1 MRYADFPT
9 LVDALDYAALSSAGM
24 NFYDRRCQLEDQLEY
39 QTLKARAEAGAKR
52 LLSLNLKKGDRV
64 ALIAETSSG
73 FVEAFFA
80 CQYAGL
86 VAVPLAIPMGV
97 GQRDSWSAKLQGLLA
112 SCQPAAIITGD
123 EWLPLVNAATH
134 NNPELHVLSHA
145 WFKALPEAD
154 VALQRPVPNDIA
166 YLQYTSGSTRFPRG
180 VIITHRE
187 VMANLRAISHD
198 GIKLRPGDRCVSW
211 LPFYH
216 DMGLV
221 GFLLTPVAT
230 QLSVDYLRTQDFA
243 MRPLQWLKL
252 ISKNRGTVSVAPP
265 FGYEL
270 CQRRVNEKD
279 LAELD
284 LSCWRVAGI
293 GAEPISAEQ
302 LHQFAECFRQVNF
315 DDKTFMPCYGLAEN
329 ALAVSFSDEACGVVV
344 NEVDRD
350 ILEYQ
355 GKAVAPGAETR
366 AVSTFVNCGK
376 ALPEHGIE
384 IRNEA
389 DIPVAERVVGHICIS
404 GPSLMSGYFGDQ
416 VSQDEIAATGWL
428 DTGDLGYLL
437 DGYLYVTGRIKDLI
451 IIRGRNIWPQDIEYI
466 AEQEP
471 EIHSG
476 DAIAFVTAQEK
487 SFCRSSVGSA
497 TKHVAG
503 SLSTRWQLGSKAN
516 LALPRISICCRPTV
530 FPEHPPASLPVRK
543 RKTLS
548 EGLCCQSSCAGIP
561 GMNQTVAVTGA
572 TGFIG
577 KYIIDNLLARGFHVR
592 ALTRTA
598 RAHVNDN
605 LTWVRGSLEDTH
617 SLSELVAGASAVVH
631 CAGQVRGHKE
641 EIFTRC
647 NVDGSLRLMQAA
659 KESGFCQRFL
669 FISSLAA
676 RHPELS
682 WYANSKHV
690 AEQRL
695 TAMADEITLG
705 VFRPTAVYGPGDKE
719 LKPLFDW
726 MLRGLLPRLGT
737 PETLLSFLHVTDFA
751 QAVGQWLSAETV
763 QTQTY
768 ELCDGVAGGYDWQ
781 RVQQLVADVRCGS
794 VRMVGIPLPL
804 LTCLADISTALSRLA
819 GKEPM
824 LTRSKIRELTHA
836 DWSASNN
843 RISEDINWFPGISL
857 EHALRNGL
865 F

>member
-1 MRYADFPT
+1 MSNKIFTHSLPMRYADFPT
-9 LVDALDYAALSSAGM
+9 LVDALDYAALGSAGM
-24 NFYDRRCQLEDQLEY
+24 SFYDRRCQLEEKLEY
-39 QTLKARAEAGAKR
+39 QTLNVRAETGAKR

-97 GQRDSWSAKLQGLLA
+97 GQRDSWSTKLQGLLA

-134 NNPELHVLSHA
+134 DNPKLHVLSHA

-154 VALQRPVPNDIA
+154 VALQRPVPDDIA

-252 ISKNRGTVSVAPP
+252 ISKNHGTVSVAPP

-329 ALAVSFSDEACGVVV
+329 ALAVSFSDEASGVVV

-355 GKAVAPGAETR
+355 GKAVTPGVETR

-389 DIPVAERVVGHICIS
+389 GIPVAERVVGHICIS

-416 VSQDEIAATGWL
+416 ASQDEITATGWL

-487 SFCRSSVGSA
+487 IILQIQC
-497 TKHVAG
+497 
-503 SLSTRWQLGSKAN
+503 
-516 LALPRISICCRPTV
+516 RISDAER
-530 FPEHPPASLPVRK
+530 
-543 RKTLS
+543 
-548 EGLCCQSSCAGIP
+548 
-561 GMNQTVAVTGA
+561 
-572 TGFIG
+572 
-577 KYIIDNLLARGFHVR
+577 
-592 ALTRTA
+592 RTQLI
-598 RAHVNDN
+598 H
-605 LTWVRGSLEDTH
+605 
-617 SLSELVAGASAVVH
+617 
-631 CAGQVRGHKE
+631 
-641 EIFTRC
+641 
-647 NVDGSLRLMQAA
+647 
-659 KESGFCQRFL
+659 
-669 FISSLAA
+669 SLAA
-676 RHPELS
+676 RIQSEFG
-682 WYANSKHV
+682 V
-690 AEQRL
+690 
-695 TAMADEITLG
+695 TAAID
-705 VFRPTAVYGPGDKE
+705 
-719 LKPLFDW
+719 
-726 MLRGLLPRLGT
+726 LLPPHSIPRTSSGK
-737 PETLLSFLHVTDFA
+737 PARAEAKKRYQKAVAASFHV
-751 QAVGQWLSAETV
+751 QES
-763 QTQTY
+763 
-768 ELCDGVAGGYDWQ
+768 
-781 RVQQLVADVRCGS
+781 
-794 VRMVGIPLPL
+794 
-804 LTCLADISTALSRLA
+804 LA
-819 GKEPM
+819 
-824 LTRSKIRELTHA
+824 
-836 DWSASNN
+836 
-843 RISEDINWFPGISL
+843 
-857 EHALRNGL
+857 
-865 F
+865 

>member
-1 MRYADFPT
+1 M
-9 LVDALDYAALSSAGM
+9 
-24 NFYDRRCQLEDQLEY
+24 
-39 QTLKARAEAGAKR
+39 
-52 LLSLNLKKGDRV
+52 

-134 NNPELHVLSHA
+134 NNNPELHVLSHA

-154 VALQRPVPNDIA
+154 VVLQRPVPNDIA

-180 VIITHRE
+180 VIITHHE

-497 TKHVAG
+497 TKNVAG

-516 LALPRISICCRPTV
+516 LALPRISISCRPTV
-530 FPEHPPASLPVRK
+530 FPNILRQACPCGSER
-543 RKTLS
+543 TLS

-577 KYIIDNLLARGFHVR
+577 KYIIDNQLARGFHVR

-737 PETLLSFLHVTDFA
+737 PETQLSFFTSPILRK
-751 QAVGQWLSAETV
+751 QWVS
-763 QTQTY
+763 
-768 ELCDGVAGGYDWQ
+768 G
-781 RVQQLVADVRCGS
+781 
-794 VRMVGIPLPL
+794 
-804 LTCLADISTALSRLA
+804 
-819 GKEPM
+819 
-824 LTRSKIRELTHA
+824 
-836 DWSASNN
+836 
-843 RISEDINWFPGISL
+843 
-857 EHALRNGL
+857 
-865 F
+865 

>member
-1 MRYADFPT
+1 M
-9 LVDALDYAALSSAGM
+9 
-24 NFYDRRCQLEDQLEY
+24 
-39 QTLKARAEAGAKR
+39 
-52 LLSLNLKKGDRV
+52 

-73 FVEAFFA
+73 FVEAF
-80 CQYAGL
+80 CLPVCRLSRRPVGDSNGRRSAGFL
-86 VAVPLAIPMGV
+86 ERQTA
-97 GQRDSWSAKLQGLLA
+97 GLLA

-329 ALAVSFSDEACGVVV
+329 ALAVSFSDEASGVVV

-389 DIPVAERVVGHICIS
+389 GIPVAERVVGHICIS

-416 VSQDEIAATGWL
+416 ISQDEIAATGWL

-497 TKHVAG
+497 MKNVAG
-503 SLSTRWQLGSKAN
+503 SLSTRWQHGSKAN

-543 RKTLS
+543 RK
-548 EGLCCQSSCAGIP
+548 
-561 GMNQTVAVTGA
+561 
-572 TGFIG
+572 
-577 KYIIDNLLARGFHVR
+577 
-592 ALTRTA
+592 
-598 RAHVNDN
+598 
-605 LTWVRGSLEDTH
+605 
-617 SLSELVAGASAVVH
+617 
-631 CAGQVRGHKE
+631 
-641 EIFTRC
+641 
-647 NVDGSLRLMQAA
+647 NVIRRLMLPVFMCRSPWH
-659 KESGFCQRFL
+659 ESNCRGDGRY
-669 FISSLAA
+669 
-676 RHPELS
+676 R
-682 WYANSKHV
+682 
-690 AEQRL
+690 
-695 TAMADEITLG
+695 
-705 VFRPTAVYGPGDKE
+705 VY
-719 LKPLFDW
+719 
-726 MLRGLLPRLGT
+726 R
-737 PETLLSFLHVTDFA
+737 
-751 QAVGQWLSAETV
+751 
-763 QTQTY
+763 
-768 ELCDGVAGGYDWQ
+768 
-781 RVQQLVADVRCGS
+781 
-794 VRMVGIPLPL
+794 
-804 LTCLADISTALSRLA
+804 
-819 GKEPM
+819 
-824 LTRSKIRELTHA
+824 
-836 DWSASNN
+836 
-843 RISEDINWFPGISL
+843 
-857 EHALRNGL
+857 
-865 F
+865 

>member
-1 MRYADFPT
+1 
-9 LVDALDYAALSSAGM
+9 
-24 NFYDRRCQLEDQLEY
+24 
-39 QTLKARAEAGAKR
+39 
-52 LLSLNLKKGDRV
+52 
-64 ALIAETSSG
+64 
-73 FVEAFFA
+73 
-80 CQYAGL
+80 
-86 VAVPLAIPMGV
+86 
-97 GQRDSWSAKLQGLLA
+97 
-112 SCQPAAIITGD
+112 
-123 EWLPLVNAATH
+123 
-134 NNPELHVLSHA
+134 
-145 WFKALPEAD
+145 
-154 VALQRPVPNDIA
+154 
-166 YLQYTSGSTRFPRG
+166 
-180 VIITHRE
+180 
-187 VMANLRAISHD
+187 
-198 GIKLRPGDRCVSW
+198 
-211 LPFYH
+211 
-216 DMGLV
+216 
-221 GFLLTPVAT
+221 
-230 QLSVDYLRTQDFA
+230 
-243 MRPLQWLKL
+243 
-252 ISKNRGTVSVAPP
+252 
-265 FGYEL
+265 
-270 CQRRVNEKD
+270 
-279 LAELD
+279 
-284 LSCWRVAGI
+284 
-293 GAEPISAEQ
+293 
-302 LHQFAECFRQVNF
+302 
-315 DDKTFMPCYGLAEN
+315 MPCYGLAEN
-329 ALAVSFSDEACGVVV
+329 ALAVSFSDEGSGVVV

-389 DIPVAERVVGHICIS
+389 GMPVAERVVGHICIS

-487 SFCRSSVGSA
+487 IILQIQC
-497 TKHVAG
+497 
-503 SLSTRWQLGSKAN
+503 
-516 LALPRISICCRPTV
+516 RISDEERRGQLIHALAARIQSEFGVTADIDLL
-530 FPEHPPASLPVRK
+530 PPHSIPRTSSGKPARAEAKK
-543 RKTLS
+543 RY
-548 EGLCCQSSCAGIP
+548 GLCCQSSCAGIP

-659 KESGFCQRFL
+659 KESCFCQRFL

-682 WYANSKHV
+682 WYANSKHI

-726 MLRGLLPRLGT
+726 MLRGLLPRLGAPDT
-737 PETLLSFLHVTDFA
+737 QLSFLHVTDFA

-781 RVQQLVADVRCGS
+781 RIQQLAANVRCGS
-794 VRMVGIPLPL
+794 VRMVGIPLPV

-857 EHALRNGL
+857 EQALRNGL

>member
-1 MRYADFPT
+1 
-9 LVDALDYAALSSAGM
+9 
-24 NFYDRRCQLEDQLEY
+24 
-39 QTLKARAEAGAKR
+39 
-52 LLSLNLKKGDRV
+52 
-64 ALIAETSSG
+64 
-73 FVEAFFA
+73 
-80 CQYAGL
+80 
-86 VAVPLAIPMGV
+86 
-97 GQRDSWSAKLQGLLA
+97 
-112 SCQPAAIITGD
+112 
-123 EWLPLVNAATH
+123 
-134 NNPELHVLSHA
+134 
-145 WFKALPEAD
+145 
-154 VALQRPVPNDIA
+154 
-166 YLQYTSGSTRFPRG
+166 
-180 VIITHRE
+180 
-187 VMANLRAISHD
+187 
-198 GIKLRPGDRCVSW
+198 
-211 LPFYH
+211 
-216 DMGLV
+216 
-221 GFLLTPVAT
+221 
-230 QLSVDYLRTQDFA
+230 

>member
-1 MRYADFPT
+1 MSNKIFTHSLPMRYADFPT

-64 ALIAETSSG
+64 ALIAETSSE

-134 NNPELHVLSHA
+134 DNPELHVLSHA

-315 DDKTFMPCYGLAEN
+315 DNKTFMPCYGLAEN
-329 ALAVSFSDEACGVVV
+329 ALAVSFSDEASGVVV

-389 DIPVAERVVGHICIS
+389 GMPVAERVVGHICIS

-487 SFCRSSVGSA
+487 IILQIQC
-497 TKHVAG
+497 
-503 SLSTRWQLGSKAN
+503 
-516 LALPRISICCRPTV
+516 RISDEER
-530 FPEHPPASLPVRK
+530 
-543 RKTLS
+543 
-548 EGLCCQSSCAGIP
+548 
-561 GMNQTVAVTGA
+561 
-572 TGFIG
+572 
-577 KYIIDNLLARGFHVR
+577 RGQLIH
-592 ALTRTA
+592 A
-598 RAHVNDN
+598 
-605 LTWVRGSLEDTH
+605 
-617 SLSELVAGASAVVH
+617 
-631 CAGQVRGHKE
+631 
-641 EIFTRC
+641 
-647 NVDGSLRLMQAA
+647 
-659 KESGFCQRFL
+659 
-669 FISSLAA
+669 LAA
-676 RHPELS
+676 RIQSEFG
-682 WYANSKHV
+682 V
-690 AEQRL
+690 
-695 TAMADEITLG
+695 TAAID
-705 VFRPTAVYGPGDKE
+705 
-719 LKPLFDW
+719 
-726 MLRGLLPRLGT
+726 LLPPHSIPRTSSGK
-737 PETLLSFLHVTDFA
+737 PA
-751 QAVGQWLSAETV
+751 RAEAKKRYRKAYAASLNV
-763 QTQTY
+763 Q
-768 ELCDGVAGGYDWQ
+768 E
-781 RVQQLVADVRCGS
+781 S
-794 VRMVGIPLPL
+794 
-804 LTCLADISTALSRLA
+804 LA
-819 GKEPM
+819 
-824 LTRSKIRELTHA
+824 
-836 DWSASNN
+836 
-843 RISEDINWFPGISL
+843 
-857 EHALRNGL
+857 
-865 F
+865 

>member
-1 MRYADFPT
+1 
-9 LVDALDYAALSSAGM
+9 
-24 NFYDRRCQLEDQLEY
+24 
-39 QTLKARAEAGAKR
+39 
-52 LLSLNLKKGDRV
+52 
-64 ALIAETSSG
+64 
-73 FVEAFFA
+73 
-80 CQYAGL
+80 
-86 VAVPLAIPMGV
+86 
-97 GQRDSWSAKLQGLLA
+97 
-112 SCQPAAIITGD
+112 
-123 EWLPLVNAATH
+123 
-134 NNPELHVLSHA
+134 
-145 WFKALPEAD
+145 
-154 VALQRPVPNDIA
+154 
-166 YLQYTSGSTRFPRG
+166 
-180 VIITHRE
+180 
-187 VMANLRAISHD
+187 
-198 GIKLRPGDRCVSW
+198 
-211 LPFYH
+211 
-216 DMGLV
+216 
-221 GFLLTPVAT
+221 
-230 QLSVDYLRTQDFA
+230 

-497 TKHVAG
+497 TKNVGG

-548 EGLCCQSSCAGIP
+548 EGLCCQSSCAGIH

-737 PETLLSFLHVTDFA
+737 PETQLSFLHVTDFA

>member
-1 MRYADFPT
+1 MVYMSNKIFTHSLPMRYADFPT
-9 LVDALDYAALSSAGM
+9 LVDALDYAALSNAGM
-24 NFYDRRCQLEDQLEY
+24 NFYDRRSQLEDELEY
-39 QTLKARAEAGAKR
+39 HTLKVRAETGARR

-97 GQRDSWSAKLQGLLA
+97 GQRDSWSTKLQGLLA

-134 NNPELHVLSHA
+134 DNPELHVLSHA

-154 VALQRPVPNDIA
+154 VALQRPVLDDIA

-302 LHQFAECFRQVNF
+302 LHQFSECFRQVNF

-329 ALAVSFSDEACGVVV
+329 ALAVSFSDEASGVVV

-355 GKAVAPGAETR
+355 GKAVTPGVETR

-389 DIPVAERVVGHICIS
+389 GIPVAERVVGHICIS

-416 VSQDEIAATGWL
+416 ASQDEITATGWL

-487 SFCRSSVGSA
+487 IILQIQC
-497 TKHVAG
+497 
-503 SLSTRWQLGSKAN
+503 
-516 LALPRISICCRPTV
+516 RISDAER
-530 FPEHPPASLPVRK
+530 
-543 RKTLS
+543 
-548 EGLCCQSSCAGIP
+548 
-561 GMNQTVAVTGA
+561 
-572 TGFIG
+572 
-577 KYIIDNLLARGFHVR
+577 
-592 ALTRTA
+592 RTQLI
-598 RAHVNDN
+598 H
-605 LTWVRGSLEDTH
+605 
-617 SLSELVAGASAVVH
+617 
-631 CAGQVRGHKE
+631 
-641 EIFTRC
+641 
-647 NVDGSLRLMQAA
+647 
-659 KESGFCQRFL
+659 
-669 FISSLAA
+669 SLAA
-676 RHPELS
+676 RIQSEFG
-682 WYANSKHV
+682 V
-690 AEQRL
+690 
-695 TAMADEITLG
+695 TAAID
-705 VFRPTAVYGPGDKE
+705 
-719 LKPLFDW
+719 
-726 MLRGLLPRLGT
+726 LLPPHSIPRTSSGK
-737 PETLLSFLHVTDFA
+737 PARAEAKKRYQKAVAASFHV
-751 QAVGQWLSAETV
+751 QES
-763 QTQTY
+763 
-768 ELCDGVAGGYDWQ
+768 
-781 RVQQLVADVRCGS
+781 
-794 VRMVGIPLPL
+794 
-804 LTCLADISTALSRLA
+804 LA
-819 GKEPM
+819 
-824 LTRSKIRELTHA
+824 
-836 DWSASNN
+836 
-843 RISEDINWFPGISL
+843 
-857 EHALRNGL
+857 
-865 F
+865 